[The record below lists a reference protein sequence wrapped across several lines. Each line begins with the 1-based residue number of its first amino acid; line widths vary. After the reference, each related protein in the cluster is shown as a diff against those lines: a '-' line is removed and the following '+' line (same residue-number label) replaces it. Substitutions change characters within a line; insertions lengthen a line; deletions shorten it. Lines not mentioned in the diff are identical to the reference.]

1 MSRPFALSAALISGC
16 SPAWVVVSDLHGDRV
31 FVTNAAT
38 GAIAGEVDIDGA
50 WSSECH
56 ASDEQHRF
64 CLVYQS
70 HVRTLGDGSTEVDLT
85 FTPVGND
92 NSTDGDDYIDLGGR
106 IVGAHFMRGVSFEP
120 PETRWQVDHLD
131 FSAVDPEQRICKRD
145 AADPCRPASGL
156 TVDEARACQ
165 LYWPHEFE
173 VIEEDDDSVL
183 VAVADTRNHRVLWVD
198 VPLQANP
205 TAGAPSS
212 GTCGTVT
219 EVVGGTSDPGVPGGS
234 ADWDI
239 YTSVNG
245 IAVQVD
251 GDGVRHLFLSIKD
264 TSGDPDQSPGDGRG
278 KVLSWSDAG
287 GWHQEW
293 EFPPQAVAPAEPAF
307 VNSPHGISFDDDHVY
322 FAQSLGA
329 SATFNEGSGGTY
341 TVLDRDG
348 AYVFD
353 VVLPH
358 DTILYARDIAPL
370 GDGRF
375 ALVDSGTKGDEK
387 EAADTHLW
395 LVRLPDAPK
404 SPLSGAWSAD
414 HVDQVFET
422 ATVLASPKYPD
433 AWVLY
438 SAEPVQ

>member
-1 MSRPFALSAALISGC
+1 MSRPLALSAALMSGC

-31 FVTNAAT
+31 FLTNAAT
-38 GAIAGEVDIDGA
+38 GAVQEEIDVDGTWPA
-50 WSSECH
+50 ECH

-70 HVRTLGDGSTEVDLT
+70 HARTLDDGSAEIDFT
-85 FTPVGND
+85 FTPVGNE
-92 NSTDGDDYIDLGGR
+92 NSAVGDDYVDLGGR
-106 IVGAHFMRGVSFEP
+106 IVGVAANT
-120 PETRWQVDHLD
+120 TRWQVDHLD
-131 FSAVDPEQRICKRD
+131 FSSVDPEQRICKRD
-145 AADPCRPASGL
+145 PADPCRPAPGL
-156 TVDEARACQ
+156 TVDEVRACQ

-183 VAVADTRNHRVLWVD
+183 IAVADTRNHRVVWVD
-198 VPLQANP
+198 VPLQP
-205 TAGAPSS
+205 DPVVGAPSS

-219 EVVGGTSDPGVPGGS
+219 EVVGGSSDLGVPGGDP
-234 ADWDI
+234 DWDI

-245 IAVQVD
+245 LALWAD
-251 GDGVRHLFLSIKD
+251 EDSVRHMFLSIKD
-264 TSGDPDQSPGDGRG
+264 TGGDPDQSPGDGRG
-278 KVLSWSDAG
+278 KILSWSEAG

-293 EFPPQAVAPAEPAF
+293 EFPPQAVLPAAPAF
-307 VNSPHGISFDDDHVY
+307 VNSPHGIAFDDDHVY
-322 FAQSLGA
+322 FAQSLGT
-329 SATFNEGSGGTY
+329 SATFNEGSGGSY

-348 AYVFD
+348 TYRFD

-358 DTILYARDIAPL
+358 DPILYSRDIAPL

-387 EAADTHLW
+387 EASYTHLW

-404 SPLSGAWSAD
+404 STLNGSWTPD
-414 HVDQVFET
+414 HANQMFEE
-422 ATVLASPKYPD
+422 ATLLASPEYPD

-438 SAEPVQ
+438 SAEPVK